1 MADTPSL
8 AVWAADNRSG
18 LLARGPRKE
27 CVFAYSP
34 DAGADA
40 QVSLTMPVRLESWV
54 SRDLHPVFQ
63 MNLPEG
69 ALLEAIRRAIAKVVG
84 RMTFPSSA
92 SQGETRWEGTGF
104 RSPATSRRT
113 LRRHRSPS
121 TNCSPIRH
129 EGTLP

>member
-40 QVSLTMPVRLESWV
+40 QVSLTMPVRLESWA

-84 RMTFPSSA
+84 EDDLSILRV
-92 SQGETRWEGTGF
+92 TGGNQVGRTGSRF
-104 RSPATSRRT
+104 QPMSRRT
-113 LRRHRSPS
+113 
-121 TNCSPIRH
+121 
-129 EGTLP
+129 